1 MSVVGTIV
9 ANVVA
14 NIDKFESGMKKA
26 ASIHQSTVKQISS
39 GQMIKG
45 YNNADDWWK
54 GITSA
59 QRSSNSSYQKE
70 LAAALDSN
78 QQQIASKAENL
89 GKSIGQKVTKGS
101 SSTFKIADL
110 TNLAFLT
117 GGFSVAATG
126 ALSLASAYDELQKS
140 NWISKNAEQLAAYN
154 QQLSEAVDMIGKLS
168 ANTKLA
174 DSIRGAIAFGAP
186 LSGVSGRLAADLS
199 SGKQGRLAASLDL
212 FQNDN
217 AAQKLMQGQEAT
229 LTPGQF
235 LQNADEKRARLEAQA
250 RFSQSKLG
258 SLGEFTFARTGFA
271 DKYNAY
277 AGGNLD
283 SIRAYEAAV
292 KEYNQ
297 LMRDA
302 EKPLVAFNE
311 AIAEFKVNAVDAAQ
325 SLATEL
331 PAMKNQLMGGKSVFQ
346 LANDITASGGRS
358 IFEGGLGGL
367 KDLAKTLTDPTARGR
382 MLGESLPAGEA
393 LKAELARIDGMRNLR
408 LEDANLLRGTAR
420 NRFASQLGSGFN
432 QTRLFGAMEQ
442 GSAAAVSAINEAQ
455 NRRKSPEE
463 MTLNEQLEEAKRQTK
478 LLEKIGERT
487 VIEAKAAGFN

>member
-14 NIDKFESGMKKA
+14 NIDKFESGMKRA
-26 ASIHQSTVKQISS
+26 ASIHQSTVKQINS
-39 GQMIKG
+39 GQMLKG

-70 LAAALDSN
+70 LAAALDGN
-78 QQQIASKAENL
+78 QQQIASKAESL
-89 GKSIGQKVTKGS
+89 GRSIGQKVTKGS

-110 TNLAFLT
+110 TNLAVLT

-154 QQLSEAVDMIGKLS
+154 QRLSEAVEMIGKLS
-168 ANTKLA
+168 TNTKLA

-199 SGKQGRLAASLDL
+199 SGKQSRLAAGL
-212 FQNDN
+212 FEFDN
-217 AAQKLMQGQEAT
+217 NAQKLIQGQEAT

-235 LQNADEKRARLEAQA
+235 LQNADEKRARLEAQS
-250 RFSQSKLG
+250 RFAKGKLG
-258 SLGEFTFARTGFA
+258 TLSEFTFARTGFA

-277 AGGNLD
+277 AGGNMD
-283 SIRAYEAAV
+283 NIRAYNAAV
-292 KEYNQ
+292 KEFEQ
-297 LMRDA
+297 LLQDA
-302 EKPLVAFNE
+302 DKPLVAFNE

-331 PAMKNQLMGGKSVFQ
+331 PAMKNRIMGGKSVFEM
-346 LANDITASGGRS
+346 ANDLTASGGRS

-393 LKAELARIDGMRNLR
+393 LKAELARIDGMKNLR
-408 LEDANLLRGTAR
+408 PEDANLLRGTAR

-432 QTRLFGAMEQ
+432 QTRLFGAMAA
-442 GSAAAVSAINEAQ
+442 GSSAAISAINEAQ
-455 NRRKSPEE
+455 NRIKSPEE
-463 MTLNEQLEEAKRQTK
+463 MTLNEQLEESKRQTK